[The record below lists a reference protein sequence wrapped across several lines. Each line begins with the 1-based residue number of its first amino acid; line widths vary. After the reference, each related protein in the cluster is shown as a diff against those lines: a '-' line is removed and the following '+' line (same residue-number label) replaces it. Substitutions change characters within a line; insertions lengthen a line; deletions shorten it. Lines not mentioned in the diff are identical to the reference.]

1 MRGKLVLCALLLV
14 VTSYAGA
21 SLGSQGYENSRGSA
35 GSGLDPKQSS
45 VLAQSQSSED
55 MMTYLESGNQS
66 STSTSEVESELV
78 DTLSEQIAD
87 MQRAIDL
94 LRLQLQLGDE
104 LIDSQA
110 AQIQGLE
117 NSLESVKRLSDA
129 RVEAEKARCP
139 RCLKPWLNWTT
150 RGLAFAVG
158 GYAGRGSC
166 DFP

>member
-21 SLGSQGYENSRGSA
+21 SLQARPAERT
-35 GSGLDPKQSS
+35 SG
-45 VLAQSQSSED
+45 AHTEMTED
-55 MMTYLESGNQS
+55 LHDLY
-66 STSTSEVESELV
+66 
-78 DTLSEQIAD
+78 SEQIMD
-87 MQRAIDL
+87 MQRALDL

-117 NSLESVKRLSDA
+117 NSLESVKRLADA
-129 RVEAEKARCP
+129 RVASEKARCP
-139 RCLKPWLNWTT
+139 RCMKPWLNWTT

-166 DFP
+166 DFGN